1 MKTYIASIGTASP
14 KFKTPQMKIG
24 KFMSEAAQLDE
35 EESKRL
41 FLLYK
46 ASGINYRYSVVPDFG
61 RENGNYEFFP
71 NTVGLEPFP
80 TISQRME
87 LYHREAL
94 GLSLQ
99 SISACLNRSN
109 ISKEEIT
116 HLITVSCTGMYAP
129 GIDIEITEAMGLSK
143 SIHRTCINF
152 MGCYAAFNAL
162 KVADSF
168 CKSQPNANVL
178 IVAVELCT
186 IHYQKNKDWDDILSN
201 ALFSDGAAAV
211 LLSSKKHNHSCLT
224 IESFYCDIAS
234 EGKKDMSWKIDNHG
248 FQMTLS
254 SYVPSLIRN
263 GIKRLT
269 NSLLERSGLSLTE
282 IYQCAIHP
290 GGKKILEVIEEE
302 LSLSRNQ
309 THNSFDVLREY
320 GNMSSPTVL
329 FVLERILYSLSLE
342 DHDKNILSF
351 AFGPGLT
358 LESMTLKS
366 VVPIGVTPANQIP
379 HKEKDLFINHA

>member
-14 KFKTPQMKIG
+14 KYKTPQMKIC

-35 EESKRL
+35 DEAKRL

-46 ASGINYRYSVVPDFG
+46 ASGINYRYSVIPDFG

-80 TISQRME
+80 TISQRMD
-87 LYHREAL
+87 LYRKEAL
-94 GLSLQ
+94 ALCIQ
-99 SISACLNRSN
+99 SISACLNKTN
-109 ISKEEIT
+109 ISKESIT

-129 GIDIEITEAMGLSK
+129 GIDLEITDALGLPK

-162 KVADSF
+162 KVADAF
-168 CKSQPNANVL
+168 CKSQPDANVL

-186 IHYQKNKDWDDILSN
+186 IHYQKSKDWDDILSN

-211 LLSSKKHNHSCLT
+211 LISSNKQEHSCLS
-224 IESFYCDIAS
+224 IESFFCDVAS
-234 EGKKDMSWKIDNHG
+234 EGKKDMSWVIDNHG

-254 SYVPSLIRN
+254 SYIPSLIKG

-269 NSLLERSGLSLTE
+269 NSLLERSGIELSE
-282 IYQCAIHP
+282 IFKCAIHP

-302 LSLSRNQ
+302 LSLTRSQ
-309 THNSFDVLREY
+309 TAHSFDVLREY

-329 FVLERILYSLSLE
+329 FVLERILNSLTSA
-342 DHDKNILSF
+342 DHEKNILSF

-366 VVPIGVTPANQIP
+366 IVPETSFNSTQISQ
-379 HKEKDLFINHA
+379 KAQDLFITHA

>member
-14 KFKTPQMKIG
+14 KYKTPQMKIG

-46 ASGINYRYSVVPDFG
+46 ASGINFRYSVVPDFG
-61 RENGNYEFFP
+61 RDNGSYEFFP

-80 TISQRME
+80 TISQRMD
-87 LYHREAL
+87 LYRREAL
-94 GLSLQ
+94 ALCIQ
-99 SISACLNRSN
+99 SISACLNKTN
-109 ISKEEIT
+109 IPKEEIT

-129 GIDIEITEAMGLSK
+129 GIDIEITEALGLPK

-162 KVADSF
+162 KVADAF
-168 CKSQPNANVL
+168 CKSNPNANVL

-186 IHYQKNKDWDDILSN
+186 IHYQKSKDWDDILSN
-201 ALFSDGAAAV
+201 ALFSDGASAA
-211 LLSSKKHNHSCLT
+211 LITSKKQAHSCLS
-224 IESFYCDIAS
+224 IESFFCDIAS
-234 EGKKDMSWKIDNHG
+234 EGKKDMSWVIDNHG

-254 SYVPSLIRN
+254 SYVPSLIRG

-269 NSLLERSGLSLTE
+269 NSLLERSGLGLND
-282 IYQCAIHP
+282 IFQCAIHP

-302 LSLSRNQ
+302 LSLTRNQ
-309 THNSFDVLREY
+309 TQYSFEILREY

-329 FVLERILYSLSLE
+329 FVLERIFYSLTSE
-342 DHDKNILSF
+342 DHHKNILSF

-366 VVPIGVTPANQIP
+366 IVPIAPTQSSHIS
-379 HKEKDLFINHA
+379 HKAKDLFINHA